1 MQSIRFE
8 NAQTIFQGLRFDDS
22 MENEFVEKFE
32 TGGKSTEFLLIRLST
47 FHTKMKEF
55 LFANS
60 EHHAGDLAE
69 WEEIHKTLID
79 AECKHINVEI

>member
-1 MQSIRFE
+1 MQNIKIE
-8 NAQTIFQGLRFDDS
+8 NAQTIFQGLGFDDS
-22 MENEFVEKFE
+22 MENEFVDKFE
-32 TGGKSTEFLLIRLST
+32 TGGSDTEFLLIRLST

-69 WEEIHKTLID
+69 WEEMHKTLID
-79 AECKHINVEI
+79 AECTLINVEI

>member
-32 TGGKSTEFLLIRLST
+32 TGGESTEFLLIRLST

-55 LFANS
+55 LFAN
-60 EHHAGDLAE
+60 
-69 WEEIHKTLID
+69 
-79 AECKHINVEI
+79 

>member
-1 MQSIRFE
+1 MQSIKFE
-8 NAQTIFQGLRFDDS
+8 NAQTIFQGLGFDDN
-22 MENEFVEKFE
+22 MENEFVDKFE
-32 TGGKSTEFLLIRLST
+32 TGGSDTEFLLVRLST
-47 FHTKMKEF
+47 FHTRMKEF

-69 WEEIHKTLID
+69 WEEIHKALKE

>member
-1 MQSIRFE
+1 MQSIKFE
-8 NAQTIFQGLRFDDS
+8 NAKTIFQGLEFDS
-22 MENEFVEKFE
+22 NMEDEFVEKFD
-32 TGGKSTEFLLIRLST
+32 TGGASTEFLLIRLST

-69 WEEIHKTLID
+69 WEEMHKTLKD
-79 AECKHINVEI
+79 AECNYINVEI

>member
-1 MQSIRFE
+1 MQSIKFE
-8 NAQTIFQGLRFDDS
+8 NAQTIFQGLGFDDN
-22 MENEFVEKFE
+22 MENEFVDKFE
-32 TGGKSTEFLLIRLST
+32 TGGSDTEFLLVRLST
-47 FHTKMKEF
+47 FHTRMKEF

-69 WEEIHKTLID
+69 WEEMHKTLIE

>member
-1 MQSIRFE
+1 MQSIKFE
-8 NAQTIFQGLRFDDS
+8 NAQTIFQGLGFDDN
-22 MENEFVEKFE
+22 MENEFVDKFE
-32 TGGKSTEFLLIRLST
+32 TGGSDTEFLLIRLST

-69 WEEIHKTLID
+69 WEEIHKTLIE

>member
-8 NAQTIFQGLRFDDS
+8 NAITIFQGLGFDDS

-32 TGGKSTEFLLIRLST
+32 TGGESTEFLLIRLST

-60 EHHAGDLAE
+60 EHHAGDQAE
-69 WEEIHKTLID
+69 WEEMHKTLKD
-79 AECKHINVEI
+79 AECNHINVEI

>member
-1 MQSIRFE
+1 MQSIKFE
-8 NAQTIFQGLRFDDS
+8 NAQTIFQGLGFDDS
-22 MENEFVEKFE
+22 MENEFVDKFE
-32 TGGKSTEFLLIRLST
+32 TGGSDTEFLLIRLST

-69 WEEIHKTLID
+69 WEEMHKTLIE

>member
-1 MQSIRFE
+1 MQSIKFE
-8 NAQTIFQGLRFDDS
+8 NAQTIFQGLGFDDK
-22 MENEFVEKFE
+22 MENEFVDKFE
-32 TGGKSTEFLLIRLST
+32 TGGSDTEFLLVRLST
-47 FHTKMKEF
+47 FHTRMKEF

-69 WEEIHKTLID
+69 WEEIHKTLKE

>member
-1 MQSIRFE
+1 MQSIKFE
-8 NAQTIFQGLRFDDS
+8 NAKTIFQGLEFGSNLED
-22 MENEFVEKFE
+22 EFVEKFD
-32 TGGKSTEFLLIRLST
+32 TGGASTEFLLIRLST

-69 WEEIHKTLID
+69 WEEMHKTLKD
-79 AECKHINVEI
+79 AECNYINVEI

>member
-1 MQSIRFE
+1 MQSIKFE
-8 NAQTIFQGLRFDDS
+8 NAKTNFQGLEFGSNLED
-22 MENEFVEKFE
+22 EFVEKFD
-32 TGGKSTEFLLIRLST
+32 TGGASTEFLLIRLST

-69 WEEIHKTLID
+69 WEEMHKTLKD
-79 AECKHINVEI
+79 AECNYINVEI

>member
-1 MQSIRFE
+1 MQSIKFE
-8 NAQTIFQGLRFDDS
+8 NAQTIFQGLGFDNS
-22 MENEFVEKFE
+22 MENEFVDKFE
-32 TGGKSTEFLLIRLST
+32 TGGSDTEFLLIRLST

-69 WEEIHKTLID
+69 WEEMHKTLIE